1 MTTNYKAVK
10 TLVREH
16 IKDYYDPCDLKEQVE
31 YLIRTNNRE
40 CPTNYHVVKYMVQ
53 GGCFL
58 CYYHHVKDFLN
69 SLGIN
74 PENKEYS
81 DEKSWELYCHLLA
94 RDAEL
99 LIKQA
104 QAV

>member
-1 MTTNYKAVK
+1 MKTNCKAVK
-10 TLVREH
+10 ELIREH
-16 IKDYYDPCDLKEQVE
+16 IKDFYDPADLAEQVA
-31 YLIRTNNRE
+31 YLTHTNRRE
-40 CPTNYHVVKYMVQ
+40 CPTNYHAVRYMVQ

-58 CYYHHVKDFLN
+58 CYYNQVNAFLD

-74 PENKEYS
+74 PNGNKYS

-99 LIKQA
+99 LIKYA
-104 QAV
+104 NS